1 MPGSGTLLTLL
12 LVLIF
17 IGLLVSQDAVTP
29 KFSVSPAKFSGWAED
44 CDPSKAG
51 ILPQINLNGL
61 NVIYNFLTFTQLRL
75 NNLQPKPII
84 QLLSTFSLPI

>member
-61 NVIYNFLTFTQLRL
+61 NGTR
-75 NNLQPKPII
+75 
-84 QLLSTFSLPI
+84 S